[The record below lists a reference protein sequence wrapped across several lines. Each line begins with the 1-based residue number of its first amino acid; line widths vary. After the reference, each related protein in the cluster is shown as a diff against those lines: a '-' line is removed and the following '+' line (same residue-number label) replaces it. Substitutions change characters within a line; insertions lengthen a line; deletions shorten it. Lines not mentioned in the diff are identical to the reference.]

1 MGKILSED
9 EWVAWDKGF
18 FWIQHSALLPE
29 GVSNNKALRD
39 IMLKWC
45 SKHGEG
51 WVTFIDGY
59 WMFEL
64 KSDASKLK
72 ACIITGYF
80 DREMG
85 DL

>member
-1 MGKILSED
+1 MGDILSEEKWID
-9 EWVAWDKGF
+9 WGGDF
-18 FWIQHSALLPE
+18 FWIKHDSLVPAGIKQ
-29 GVSNNKALRD
+29 NKALRD

-45 SKHGEG
+45 GKYSEG

-59 WMFEL
+59 WMFEY

-80 DREMG
+80 DKEMG